1 MKVNLNS
8 VNDIKDFVNIAS
20 KFDDGISVVSGNS
33 IINAKSIVGMC
44 SLDLSSPI
52 EVTTE
57 GKNSESIYN
66 AFSKYSP

>member
-1 MKVNLNS
+1 MKINLNS

-44 SLDLSSPI
+44 SLDLTSPV
-52 EVTTE
+52 EVKTE
-57 GKNSESIYN
+57 GNDSENIYR
-66 AFSKYSP
+66 ALSKYSP